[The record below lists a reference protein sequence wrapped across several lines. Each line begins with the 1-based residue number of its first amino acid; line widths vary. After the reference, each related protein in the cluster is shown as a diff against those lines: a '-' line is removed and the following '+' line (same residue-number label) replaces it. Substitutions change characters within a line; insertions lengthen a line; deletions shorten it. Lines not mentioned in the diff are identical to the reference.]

1 MALPQIKPTDVETLV
16 DNCNVIGPQ
25 ISGGQKIVFP
35 CCVNGRNYALKI
47 LLLSNLSD
55 DLDDT
60 IASKIEMVR
69 ARVEREISI
78 MKRID
83 SPFIV
88 KMGTVNLTAATIN
101 NQNILFYSEEWIDG
115 HDLFHLLQAQK
126 KLDVKTVMQLCLD
139 ITNAISEL
147 WKLNKVH
154 RDIKPQNIIR
164 RSGNGHFVLLDLGLA
179 FDLDDK
185 SLTQYGFVPGTKMYF
200 SPEQL
205 DIAHKRDI
213 DFRSDLFSLGI
224 VAYQA
229 ITGIHPFYVFGM
241 SDQELFYKIITQPVI
256 PPNIVDQD
264 IPKSASDMICRLLNK
279 QPSGRYRK
287 CDILIS
293 ELNRILETVEV

>member
-1 MALPQIKPTDVETLV
+1 MTLPQIKSADVETLIK
-16 DNCNVIGPQ
+16 NCSVIGPQ
-25 ISGGQKIVFP
+25 LSGGQKIVFP
-35 CCVNGRNYALKI
+35 CCINGENCALKI
-47 LLLSNLSD
+47 LLLNNLSD
-55 DLDDT
+55 DLDGT
-60 IASKIEMVR
+60 VTSKIEMVR

-88 KMGTVNLTAATIN
+88 RLGNVNLTATTYN
-101 NQNILFYSEEWIDG
+101 DQNILFYSEEWIDG
-115 HDLFHLLQAQK
+115 QDLFHLIQSKK

-147 WKLNKVH
+147 WKLNKIH
-154 RDIKPQNIIR
+154 RDIKPQNIIQ
-164 RSGNGHFVLLDLGLA
+164 RSENSRFVLLDLGLA

-205 DIAHKRDI
+205 DIVHKRDI

-241 SDQELFYKIITQPVI
+241 SDQELFYKIINQPVI
-256 PPNIVDQD
+256 PPNMIDPN
-264 IPKSASDMICRLLNK
+264 IPKTASDMICRLLSK

-287 CDILIS
+287 CDILMS
-293 ELNRILETVEV
+293 ELNQTLETMEV